1 MKTAIVKMMM
11 MRIMKMAIVKNDDEN
26 DEDGDGGNLLDQALI
41 SPIWPLVEAKHY
53 RKTLKCQTLLE
64 DLKKPF
70 IFK

>member
-41 SPIWPLVEAKHY
+41 FPIRPLVEAKHY
-53 RKTLKCQTLLE
+53 RKTLKCQSVSN
-64 DLKKPF
+64 KS
-70 IFK
+70 